1 VKLVLEIDLSGEEFR
16 SRGSNSLVLGE
27 SMGLYLTRVAKR
39 MDGHS
44 MAAGENGKIVSDD
57 DEVLGSWKIEP

>member
-1 VKLVLEIDLSGEEFR
+1 
-16 SRGSNSLVLGE
+16 
-27 SMGLYLTRVAKR
+27 MGLYLTRVAKR